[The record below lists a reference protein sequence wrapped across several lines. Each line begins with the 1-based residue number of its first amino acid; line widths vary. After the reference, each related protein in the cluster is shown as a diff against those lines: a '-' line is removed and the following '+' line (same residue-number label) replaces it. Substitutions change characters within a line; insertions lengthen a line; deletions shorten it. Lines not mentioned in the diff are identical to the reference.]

1 MKTTFSRISVVVAVV
16 LLAVVFIAMACRI
29 LFVELPIL
37 QTRAGVAS
45 IAAAI
50 QTELAAGNEEIFA
63 FFPMNS
69 STGWKTIPDERSQV
83 LLEKLQ
89 ARYRLDISA
98 HGLNPWGEPYRIA
111 YENGR
116 SLAVRVSS
124 ECPSNRLFG
133 KRHNLEVAF
142 DTPLAS
148 PPEPAELPETI
159 P

>member
-1 MKTTFSRISVVVAVV
+1 MKTTFSRISVVVAIV
-16 LLAVVFIAMACRI
+16 LLAVLFIAMTCRI
-29 LFVELPIL
+29 LFLELSIL

-50 QTELAAGNEEIFA
+50 QAELAAGNEEICA
-63 FFPMNS
+63 FFPMDR
-69 STGWKTIPDERSQV
+69 STGWKNLPDERSQV
-83 LLEKLQ
+83 LLEKLL

-98 HGLNPWGEPYRIA
+98 NSLNPWGEPYRIA

-124 ECPSNRLFG
+124 ECPFNRLFC
-133 KRHNLEVAF
+133 KRRNVEVAF
-142 DTPLAS
+142 DIPLAS
-148 PPEPAELPETI
+148 PPEPVELQEII